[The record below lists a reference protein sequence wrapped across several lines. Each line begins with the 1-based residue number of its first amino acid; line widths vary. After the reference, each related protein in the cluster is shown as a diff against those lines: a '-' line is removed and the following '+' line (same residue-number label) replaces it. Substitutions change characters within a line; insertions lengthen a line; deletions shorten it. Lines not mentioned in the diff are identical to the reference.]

1 MNKSV
6 LYCPKC
12 IKIVDDGKDVYLK
25 KEDVM
30 TLHNGLLNLEMRF
43 CKTCDS
49 KIAVTRYWNTIKER
63 LIKESEDKS
72 IKFDDVSTT
81 GSWRDR

>member
-25 KEDVM
+25 KRRCYD
-30 TLHNGLLNLEMRF
+30 T
-43 CKTCDS
+43 S
-49 KIAVTRYWNTIKER
+49 
-63 LIKESEDKS
+63 
-72 IKFDDVSTT
+72 
-81 GSWRDR
+81 